1 MEDIEKK
8 DKRTILV
15 VDDEKPI
22 VEILV
27 YNLQK
32 EGYDTLEAYD
42 GETAIQL
49 ALEKKPDLILLDIM
63 LPRVDGL
70 TVCKR
75 IRHTLNVPII
85 MLSAK
90 DEEIDKILGLELGAD
105 DYITKPFSSGYLRAR
120 ISSLLKQREMLHD
133 YFMKQAFR
141 SFEQEDLVASSV
153 SLDSFSPSIP
163 QITSFDEVFIQRV
176 IQVVES
182 KLQEQD
188 FKIEDLADTMKMGR
202 TVFYRK
208 VKSILGVTPI
218 DLVKDM
224 RVKRAIQLLDSGN
237 YNISQVAYMSG
248 FSSPQYFSRVFKE
261 LKNCTPSEYKTKAFD

>member
-1 MEDIEKK
+1 M
-8 DKRTILV
+8 
-15 VDDEKPI
+15 
-22 VEILV
+22 
-27 YNLQK
+27 
-32 EGYDTLEAYD
+32 
-42 GETAIQL
+42 
-49 ALEKKPDLILLDIM
+49 
-63 LPRVDGL
+63 
-70 TVCKR
+70 
-75 IRHTLNVPII
+75 
-85 MLSAK
+85 
-90 DEEIDKILGLELGAD
+90 
-105 DYITKPFSSGYLRAR
+105 
-120 ISSLLKQREMLHD
+120 
-133 YFMKQAFR
+133 
-141 SFEQEDLVASSV
+141 
-153 SLDSFSPSIP
+153 
-163 QITSFDEVFIQRV
+163 
-176 IQVVES
+176 IQVVVS

>member
-1 MEDIEKK
+1 MDDNEELRHFIVSILRKEYHIIEAENGKK
-8 DKRTILV
+8 GL
-15 VDDEKPI
+15 
-22 VEILV
+22 EIIR
-27 YNLQK
+27 
-32 EGYDTLEAYD
+32 LE
-42 GETAIQL
+42 L
-49 ALEKKPDLILLDIM
+49 PDLVLSDVMRPCMDGIELLEEVKKNHDTSHIPFV
-63 LPRVDGL
+63 L
-70 TVCKR
+70 
-75 IRHTLNVPII
+75 
-85 MLSAK
+85 LSAK
-90 DEEIDKILGLELGAD
+90 SALDDRIRGLEYGAD

-120 ISSLLKQREMLHD
+120 ISSLLRQREMLHD

-141 SFEQEDLVASSV
+141 SFEQENLVASSV

>member
-1 MEDIEKK
+1 
-8 DKRTILV
+8 
-15 VDDEKPI
+15 
-22 VEILV
+22 
-27 YNLQK
+27 
-32 EGYDTLEAYD
+32 
-42 GETAIQL
+42 
-49 ALEKKPDLILLDIM
+49 
-63 LPRVDGL
+63 
-70 TVCKR
+70 
-75 IRHTLNVPII
+75 
-85 MLSAK
+85 
-90 DEEIDKILGLELGAD
+90 
-105 DYITKPFSSGYLRAR
+105 
-120 ISSLLKQREMLHD
+120 MLHD

-141 SFEQEDLVASSV
+141 SFEQENLVASSV

-202 TVFYRK
+202 TVFYRR